1 MWKWKAPGSA
11 LVARRPALGGLI
23 LIPAGILLALC
34 IQEGERTRVP
44 LTFHGHSIKPEK
56 VFQLPTHSPWETFSK
71 FFHTSAGFL
80 AFFCFFFLL
89 HVFPLVAARFLTLCV
104 SKLPNFVP
112 SDCLPAAS
120 FPRFST
126 PLAPFA
132 GGFPLARLSTH
143 YLREKECSWKLLWQN
158 EKLKQRLNR
167 ERDRATGRMGTKWK
181 RKKNLWGKAGTARA
195 EATGSRLLSGETGDW
210 DEKQ

>member
-80 AFFCFFFLL
+80 AFFLLFLSFACFSFGSCSF
-89 HVFPLVAARFLTLCV
+89 
-104 SKLPNFVP
+104 SYFVCKQIAQFC
-112 SDCLPAAS
+112 SLGLPAS
-120 FPRFST
+120 RLFST
-126 PLAPFA
+126 LFHSF
-132 GGFPLARLSTH
+132 GSLCWGFSLARLSTH